1 MLQMKRTL
9 PILAL
14 FAVILTASAADKWTK
29 VQSKN
34 FVLVGNANEN
44 QIREVAENLELFRT
58 AYSRFFTLQERAASV
73 GTIVVVFKTDDS
85 FRPYKPLY
93 QGRPANIA
101 GYFQGGQDVNYI
113 ALSADI
119 KTPRVIYH
127 EYVHQ
132 LMSDNLA
139 SLPPWFQ
146 EGFAEC
152 FSTLEIEGKDKKIR
166 MGRAI
171 GEHVGLLSQRRFMPL
186 EQLFAVTQESKEYN
200 EEEKQGLF
208 YAESWALVH
217 YMMLGP
223 KDRRD
228 KFLEFLNG
236 LNKGTSAPAVFQQ
249 VFQTDLQSFQKVF
262 EAYILQ
268 QQSWPAMEIS
278 SPGRLDRKRDM
289 TAKTLSEAQ
298 AEFYLG
304 DLLLHSSRIPE
315 GEVHLRNAVRL
326 DPVLA
331 DAQSGMGRLL
341 LRQNKETEAM
351 TYLRRATELDPKN
364 YLTHYYYASSIQSR
378 NRTQTEEDW
387 SRARS
392 ELLKAIELAP
402 QFVAATE
409 MLANM
414 NLSRNAEMPQ
424 TVDLLRKARVFA
436 PGNDNLTVMLA
447 FALLRTSERESARGL
462 AEAVLMKASLS
473 PTMRRNAETVLA
485 SLNRSST
492 GEAQVRTV
500 PDATPLALPLDA
512 VKARGILTLMECRNG
527 VTLSLVADGK
537 TLKFHSATPDGIRF
551 KSLDPALVSTLG
563 CGPLPGNG
571 VSATVT
577 YRPRGSAD
585 SLGEP
590 LLVELGDNS
599 LSR

>member
-1 MLQMKRTL
+1 MFQMKRTL
-9 PILAL
+9 QILAL
-14 FAVILTASAADKWTK
+14 LAVILTASAADKWTK

-34 FVLVGNANEN
+34 FMLVGNANEN

-101 GYFQGGQDVNYI
+101 GYFQGGQDINYI

-127 EYVHQ
+127 EYVHK

-236 LNKGTSAPAVFQQ
+236 LNRGTSAPEVFQQ
-249 VFQTDLQSFQKVF
+249 VFQTDLPSFQKVF

-268 QQSWPAMEIS
+268 QETWPAMEIS

-304 DLLLHSSRIPE
+304 DLLLHSSRLPE

-326 DPVLA
+326 DPMLA

-341 LRQNKETEAM
+341 LRQNKETEAIA
-351 TYLRRATELDPKN
+351 YLRRATELDPKN

-387 SRARS
+387 STARS

-414 NLSRNAEMPQ
+414 NLSRSADMPQ
-424 TVDLLRKARVFA
+424 TVELLRRARVFA

-492 GEAQVRTV
+492 GDAQVRTV
-500 PDATPLALPLDA
+500 PDATPLALPPDA
-512 VKARGILTLMECRNG
+512 VKALGILTLMECRDG
-527 VTLSLVADGK
+527 VTLSLVAEGK
-537 TLKFHSATPDGIRF
+537 TLKFHSPTPDGIRF
-551 KSLDPALVSTLG
+551 RSLDPALVSTLG

-577 YRPRGSAD
+577 YRPKGSAD

-590 LLVELGDNS
+590 LLVELGDNR
-599 LSR
+599 LSK

>member
-1 MLQMKRTL
+1 MFQMKRTL

-14 FAVILTASAADKWTK
+14 LAVILTASAADKWTK

-34 FVLVGNANEN
+34 FMLVGNANEN

-236 LNKGTSAPAVFQQ
+236 LNKGTSAPAVFQR
-249 VFQTDLQSFQKVF
+249 VFQTDLPSFQKVF

-304 DLLLHSSRIPE
+304 DLLLHSSRLPE

-326 DPVLA
+326 DPMLA

-351 TYLRRATELDPKN
+351 AYLRRATELDPKN

-387 SRARS
+387 STARS

-414 NLSRNAEMPQ
+414 NLSRNADMPQ
-424 TVDLLRKARVFA
+424 TVELLRKARVFA

-492 GEAQVRTV
+492 ADAQVRTV

-512 VKARGILTLMECRNG
+512 VKARGILTLMECRDG

-537 TLKFHSATPDGIRF
+537 TLKFHSTTPDGIRF

-590 LLVELGDNS
+590 LLVELGDNR